1 MAARAIL
8 AMRQLL
14 LAVLAAT
21 SLLPSCTQ
29 FRVEAKAAYAHLA
42 LDGDLGYRNGTG
54 VPAVPQDSEAAYGLG
69 DDQAS
74 PYARVEADLGV
85 PLLAVS
91 GFTFADSGSGVLTA
105 DFGDIASGSAVTST
119 FDLTNVKALAAL
131 QLRLGPVTLAP
142 GLAASYIDYEH
153 AVRGPGGSPRNVNT
167 ADGVLPLAV
176 LRAGVDLGPV
186 AATLEGGYFEL
197 DLEDGEAKLL
207 DIEAM
212 FAVHATA
219 HLDVFVGYRHFALQD
234 SGDLNGAAVTADYTV
249 SGFLIGGGV
258 RF

>member
-1 MAARAIL
+1 
-8 AMRQLL
+8 MRPLLFAL
-14 LAVLAAT
+14 LAAAP
-21 SLLPSCTQ
+21 LLPSCTQ
-29 FRVEAKAAYAHLA
+29 FRVDAKAAYANLA

-54 VPAVPQDSEAAYGLG
+54 VPAVPQDSEAAYGFG
-69 DDQAS
+69 DDQAT

-91 GFTFADSGSGVLTA
+91 GFTFEDSGSGVLTA
-105 DFGDIASGSAVTST
+105 DFGDIASGSAVTSN

-131 QLRLGPVTLAP
+131 QIRLGPVTLAP

-153 AVRGPGGSPRNVNT
+153 AVRGPGGAPRNVN
-167 ADGVLPLAV
+167 AEDGVLPLAV

-186 AATLEGGYFEL
+186 AASVEGGYFEL
-197 DLEDGEAKLL
+197 DLDDGEAKLL
-207 DIEAM
+207 DIEALCT
-212 FAVHATA
+212 VHATA